1 MVDAPDAAIT
11 YRQLDQLDEFRAVV
25 ALQRAVWGTD
35 SFDPVPLH
43 VFQAVTVRGGVLVGA
58 QHQDQMVG
66 FAFAF
71 PAREGGRWFLWSHI
85 AGVHPDFQGQGIG
98 FRLKQMQRA
107 WALANG
113 YEVMGWTFD
122 PMQRGNAN
130 FNVRL
135 LGAVSNTYKLN
146 IYGVMTDAV
155 NFGLQSDRLA
165 VTWRLD
171 DPRVARLAAGEAPE
185 PVATDHPEDRFLL
198 RLDAQTGLVMKKIS
212 SPDTGSYFAEIP
224 TSLNR
229 LKASNLDLAREWQLA
244 LRDTLQAA
252 FAAGLWVVDITA
264 SGERCWYVLQRMEA

>member
-1 MVDAPDAAIT
+1 MVNAPDVAIT

-43 VFQAVTVRGGVLVGA
+43 VFQAVTVRGGLLVGA
-58 QHQDQMVG
+58 QHQEQMVG

-71 PAREGGRWFLWSHI
+71 PAREAGSWFLWSHI
-85 AGVHPDFQGQGIG
+85 AGVHPDYQGQGIG
-98 FRLKQMQRA
+98 FRLKQMQRT

-165 VTWRLD
+165 VTWRLN
-171 DPRVARLAAGEAPE
+171 DPRVARLAAGEIPQ
-185 PVATDHPEDRFLL
+185 PVVTEYPEDRFLL
-198 RLDAQTGLVMKKIS
+198 RLDAQMGLVTKQM
-212 SPDTGSYFAEIP
+212 PLTDAASYFAELP
-224 TSLNR
+224 CSLNQ
-229 LKASNLDLAREWQLA
+229 LKASRLDLAREWQLA
-244 LRDTLQAA
+244 LRATLQAA
-252 FAAGLWVVDITA
+252 FAAGLWVVDIA
-264 SGERCWYVLQRMEA
+264 AAGDRCWYVLQRMEA